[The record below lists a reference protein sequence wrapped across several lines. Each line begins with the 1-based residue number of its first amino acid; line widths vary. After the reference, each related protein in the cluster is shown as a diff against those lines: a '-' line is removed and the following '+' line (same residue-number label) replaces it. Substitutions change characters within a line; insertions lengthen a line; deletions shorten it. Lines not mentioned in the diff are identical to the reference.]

1 MTKTD
6 KTHAVPRRIYGEDIP
21 KYLLPFKLQEGNDC

>member
-6 KTHAVPRRIYGEDIP
+6 KTHAVPHRIYGEDIP
-21 KYLLPFKLQEGNDC
+21 TYITLAIQTGER